1 MNASLPPGPP
11 YPSLIQRIGFWTRP
25 LAYLERCRA
34 RYGKRFTLRL
44 PLTPPMVLITEPD
57 QVKEIYTASP
67 EVLHPGQGARILEP
81 LVGRNSVIL
90 LDEDAHMEQ
99 RKLMLPAFHGERME
113 RLAGL
118 VEEVTEQEVAGWEAE
133 REPLLHPR
141 LQALTLE
148 IILRAVFGLDP
159 GPRLDRLRQRL
170 TELLAFGD
178 SPISLL
184 PEPPPWLARI
194 TNRTG
199 PLPGFLDTRDE
210 VNRLIFEQI
219 SERRGS

>member
-67 EVLHPGQGARILEP
+67 EVLHPGQGARVLQP
-81 LVGRNSVIL
+81 LVGANSVIL

-99 RKLMLPAFHGERME
+99 RKLMLPAFHGPKME
-113 RLAGL
+113 RLADL
-118 VEEVTEQEVAGWEAE
+118 VAQVTDTEIEGWGREADIE
-133 REPLLHPR
+133 LHPR

-159 GPRLDRLRQRL
+159 GPRLDALRERLSRL
-170 TELLAFGD
+170 LSYGD
-178 SPISLL
+178 RPITLL
-184 PEPPPWLARI
+184 PPPPPWM
-194 TNRTG
+194 
-199 PLPGFLDTRDE
+199 E
-210 VNRLIFEQI
+210 RLL
-219 SERRGS
+219 ERRGPIAGFFSLREEID